1 MEEAKEYKLYV
12 GKFQF
17 ISDEIQFSYVGSHGR
32 YMLVFDNKQP
42 KEKFIELHSEL
53 LKDLTQEEKDWLL
66 RCKFKINA
74 EFMEKNEEQS
84 LEILDNFVNKFEKE
98 LEKEKRK
105 FIKNKNQRNK

>member
-1 MEEAKEYKLYV
+1 MEEVQEYKLYV

-17 ISDEIQFSYVGSHGR
+17 ISDEIRFSYASSHGR

-42 KEKFIELHSEL
+42 EGKFTELPSDL

-66 RCKFKINA
+66 GCKLKINA
-74 EFMEKNEEQS
+74 EFMRKNEEQS
-84 LEILDNFVNKFEKE
+84 FEILDNFLNKFEKE

-105 FIKNKNQRNK
+105 FIKKQKSKE

>member
-17 ISDEIQFSYVGSHGR
+17 ISDEIQFSYASSHGR
-32 YMLVFDNKQP
+32 YMLIYDTKKP
-42 KEKFIELHSEL
+42 EGKFTELPNDL

-66 RCKFKINA
+66 GCKLKINA
-74 EFMEKNEEQS
+74 EFMRKNEEQS
-84 LEILDNFVNKFEKE
+84 FEILDNFVNKFEKE

-105 FIKNKNQRNK
+105 FMKKQKSKE